1 MSFITASA
9 AAAVVVVM
17 VAAASAMTTEAIWS
31 DIFHFRRMPKHI
43 IVLACM
49 KIHCAVQTEWTLSAS
64 SEFAANCVPVQMTQ
78 YEYTHARMSYRRT
91 ERNQIRRIDK
101 RTKHT
106 NENCKKREK
115 NYFLWNIVYGRILTD
130 RICACGRVGG
140 NRDFMRQ
147 NTLDKQIY
155 LHIFSWDIHVR
166 TQWYCVCAIG
176 YYMNT
181 YCTAVATKKTANH
194 LGKWRVAAVRARIL
208 HRTISHTVQMVCFV
222 TRK

>member
-31 DIFHFRRMPKHI
+31 DIFHFKRMPKHI

-49 KIHCAVQTEWTLSAS
+49 KIHCAVQTEWILSAS

-101 RTKHT
+101 RTKH
-106 NENCKKREK
+106 NEWKLQEARKKLFPMKYSLWSHFDRPNMCVRSCWWQSWFYAPK
-115 NYFLWNIVYGRILTD
+115 YFR
-130 RICACGRVGG
+130 
-140 NRDFMRQ
+140 
-147 NTLDKQIY
+147 
-155 LHIFSWDIHVR
+155 
-166 TQWYCVCAIG
+166 
-176 YYMNT
+176 
-181 YCTAVATKKTANH
+181 
-194 LGKWRVAAVRARIL
+194 
-208 HRTISHTVQMVCFV
+208 
-222 TRK
+222 